1 MTNKEVILK
10 YHERLYEELRMYGP
24 KDLFNKSRFLLVAD
38 EICDELL
45 VEVQE

>member
-1 MTNKEVILK
+1 MANKEAILK

-24 KDLFNKSRFLLVAD
+24 KDLFNKSKFLLVAD

-45 VEVQE
+45 EGVRE

>member
-1 MTNKEVILK
+1 MTNKEAILK

-24 KDLFNKSRFLLVAD
+24 KDFFNKSRFLLIAD